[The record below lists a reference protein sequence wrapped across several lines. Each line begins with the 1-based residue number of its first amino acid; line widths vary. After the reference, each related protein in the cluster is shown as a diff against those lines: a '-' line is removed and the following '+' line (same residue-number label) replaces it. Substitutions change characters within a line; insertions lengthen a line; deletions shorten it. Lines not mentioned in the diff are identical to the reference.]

1 MYLIH
6 KICTF
11 SNEMKNKKMDKDMKN
26 DKLSSER
33 EFKTTK

>member
-1 MYLIH
+1 MYLKH

-26 DKLSSER
+26 DKHSSER